1 MIRSPL
7 PPRLVREYDFG
18 ASSSA
23 RMRSADRFFPR
34 VPWLQIDVAA
44 LLSSPM
50 SFSKRAKAIGLN
62 KPDRLRP

>member
-7 PPRLVREYDFG
+7 SPRLVREYDFG
-18 ASSSA
+18 ARSSA
-23 RMRSADRFFPR
+23 RAFSGSIFPAGAIA
-34 VPWLQIDVAA
+34 QIDVAA